1 MNVTEGGDVLN
12 EIVERFDE
20 LDMMIAEMKV
30 VYESATNTE
39 NIQVIE
45 TSQQVTQSDGLEL
58 EVEDEIATNTE
69 NIQVIGT
76 SQQVTELDGLDL
88 VLEGLKNQPYVAERR
103 IKYIHKDL
111 VTPGKAHESNT
122 QQINIEQAVS
132 FITLISDEEESNDV
146 WFYTK
151 M

>member
-1 MNVTEGGDVLN
+1 MRKTKKKQASENEGWNVLN
-12 EIVERFDE
+12 EIVKWGDE
-20 LDMMIAEMKV
+20 LDVLIDEMED
-30 VYESATNTE
+30 VYESARNTE

-69 NIQVIGT
+69 NIQVIET
-76 SQQVTELDGLDL
+76 SQQGMELDGLDL
-88 VLEGLKNQPYVAERR
+88 VLEGLKNQPYVAEKR

-122 QQINIEQAVS
+122 QQINI
-132 FITLISDEEESNDV
+132 F
-146 WFYTK
+146 
-151 M
+151 